1 MTPTLLPLGDRAM
14 LVRFGTALSDAANRA
29 ALAFATLVE
38 AATPVGV
45 TEIVPSLVSVLLRYD
60 PGVIGFDALG
70 GEVRLLL
77 VKPEAERV
85 PEGQAHRIDIIFDG
99 EDLDEVAA
107 LTGMSA
113 DAFVAAHNSAPLRVM
128 AVGFAPG
135 FIYAGLHMEQL
146 VVPRRKEV
154 RRSVPAGSVLFAA
167 GQTAIASTALPTGW
181 HVIGHTSFRNFDPQA
196 MPPTQV
202 VAGDQLRFEAVP

>member
-29 ALAFATLVE
+29 ALGFARLVE
-38 AATPVGV
+38 AATPAGV
-45 TEIVPSLVSVLLRYD
+45 VEIVPSLVSVLLRYD
-60 PGVIGFDALG
+60 PAVTGFDALG

-77 VKPEAERV
+77 VQPEA
-85 PEGQAHRIDIIFDG
+85 QAAPDGATHRIAMRFDG

-107 LTGMSA
+107 LTGLSVA
-113 DAFVAAHNSAPLRVM
+113 EFVAAHNGAPLRVM

-135 FIYAGLHMEQL
+135 FIYAGLHGDGL
-146 VVPRRKEV
+146 VVPRRTEV

-181 HVIGHTSFRNFDPQA
+181 HVIGHTAFRNFDAQR
-196 MPPTQV
+196 MPPSQV
-202 VAGDQLRFEAVP
+202 VAGDRLAFEVMA